1 MKKMEAIKILFLGE
15 AHVGKT
21 NIISQF
27 RGNRFFED
35 SLQTIEFD
43 YYVSKINI
51 DDKNYKLILYDGP
64 GQEKFRSLYLN
75 YFKTADIFI
84 MVYDI
89 TNRESFEKL
98 QNWLEKIKDEKS
110 DYIIGVIGNKEDLHS
125 DEKITREEG
134 LTFAKSHSFYFTS
147 LSAKNNIEPLYYFIE
162 SLVKR
167 YLELNP
173 EKQSIYLI
181 DEEERRKRR
190 KENRKAC
197 CQNEIYFPF
206 MERFKGRVFQW
217 YVPEWEFKKNK
228 KKNSLIDSFKNQE
241 N

>member
-1 MKKMEAIKILFLGE
+1 MEMKRMENIKMLFLGE
-15 AHVGKT
+15 ARVGKT
-21 NIISQF
+21 NVINQF
-27 RGNRFFED
+27 CSNRFFENYLPTIGYD
-35 SLQTIEFD
+35 SQE
-43 YYVSKINI
+43 SNINI
-51 DDKNYKLILYDGP
+51 DDKNYKLILLDGP
-64 GQEKFRSLYLN
+64 GQEKFRSLYKR
-75 YFKTADIFI
+75 YIKTADIFI

-98 QNWLEKIKDEKS
+98 QNWLEIIKENRS

-167 YLELNP
+167 YLELKP

-206 MERFKGRVFQW
+206 MERFKGRVFPW
-217 YVPEWEFKKNK
+217 YVPEWEVKKNK
-228 KKNSLIDSFKNQE
+228 KKNSLI
-241 N
+241 